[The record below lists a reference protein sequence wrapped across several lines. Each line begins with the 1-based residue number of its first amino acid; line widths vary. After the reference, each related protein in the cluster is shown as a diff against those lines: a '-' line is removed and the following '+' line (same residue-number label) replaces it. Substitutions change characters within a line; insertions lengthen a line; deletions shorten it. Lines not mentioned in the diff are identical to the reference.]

1 MSVPAPGDVLK
12 WLTRLP
18 TLVGAVLLTLLAV
31 TSLFGVRA
39 WQEQQALDLA
49 REHGRQVL
57 DTLDRLKTI
66 ITDLESERRGYL
78 LTLDPS
84 YLKAYGV
91 SDDNVRREAQALQAL
106 VANDPLQSLRAAH
119 MALTVSAKLR
129 EIDDMVKQAA
139 GASGLAAIAMVRAMD
154 ETRTQLDLMA
164 DEERLQLVDREKRAG
179 ALERRKTLVITA
191 AAIIITAF
199 AATALLLARLE
210 ADRRR
215 KTTEEN
221 VQLYSDLEERDRKIR
236 RLFDS
241 NIIGIMIWEIEGEI
255 FEANDAFLRI
265 TGYDRED
272 LAAGR
277 LHRATLTP
285 PEWHDLDARNVAALK
300 QQGIMTPFEK
310 EYFRKDGTRIPVMI
324 GGALFGKEST
334 QGVGFVLDLSG
345 LKRAEAEARENERRY
360 RQAMTELAHA
370 NRISTLGQLTAS
382 IAHEIS
388 QPIAAV
394 VTNAQAGLDWLGA
407 GPSNLAQVRQTLN
420 YIVND
425 GMRASEVIDR
435 IRGLIKKA
443 PPKRE
448 SLEINKAV
456 REVAEL
462 TRGEAV
468 KTRVKVRTQLDEGL
482 PPIQADRVQLQQVLL
497 NLMINAIEAMRGVPE
512 GSRELTIT
520 TARDGTG
527 DIVVSLRDSGPGV
540 DPKEADRLFD
550 AFFTT
555 KAEGMG
561 MGLAI
566 CRSIIE
572 AHGGRLWASAN
583 EPRGA
588 IFQFTL
594 PLQAEEIMAASHASP
609 PPASPYLPRS

>member
-1 MSVPAPGDVLK
+1 MLAAAALLVLFA
-12 WLTRLP
+12 T
-18 TLVGAVLLTLLAV
+18 TGFLA
-31 TSLFGVRA
+31 FRA

-66 ITDLESERRGYL
+66 ITDLEGERRGYL
-78 LTLDPS
+78 LTLDPT

-106 VANDPLQSLRAAH
+106 VANDPLQSLRASH
-119 MALTVSAKLR
+119 LALTVSAKLR

-154 ETRTQLDLMA
+154 EIRTQLDLMV
-164 DEERLQLVDREKRAG
+164 DQERFQLVDLERRAG
-179 ALERRKTLVITA
+179 ALERRKAWLIA
-191 AAIIITAF
+191 AAVIIIAAF
-199 AATALLLARLE
+199 AATALALARLE
-210 ADRRR
+210 ANRRR
-215 KTTEEN
+215 KATEEN
-221 VQLYSDLEERDRKIR
+221 IQLYSDLEERDRKIR

-241 NIIGIMIWEIEGEI
+241 NIIGIIIWEIEGQI

-265 TGYDRED
+265 IGYERED

-277 LHRATLTP
+277 LNRMKLTP
-285 PEWHDLDARNVAALK
+285 PEWHDLDARNVAALRNH
-300 QQGIMTPFEK
+300 GIMNPCEK
-310 EYFRKDGTRIPVMI
+310 EYFRKDGSRIPVMI
-324 GGALFGKEST
+324 GGAMFGERSS
-334 QGVGFVLDLSG
+334 QGVGFVLDLTG

-360 RQAMTELAHA
+360 REAMMELTRA
-370 NRISTLGQLTAS
+370 NRVSTLGQLTAS

-388 QPIAAV
+388 QPIAAA

-407 GPSNLAQVRQTLN
+407 DPPNQEQVRQTLN

-425 GMRASEVIDR
+425 GMRAGEVIDR

-456 REVAEL
+456 REVAAL
-462 TRGEAV
+462 TRGEV
-468 KTRVKVRTQLDEGL
+468 LKNRVKVRTQLDERL

-497 NLMINAIEAMRGVPE
+497 NLIMNGIEAMRGVPE

-520 TARDGTG
+520 TARSGAG
-527 DIVVSLRDSGPGV
+527 SIVVTLHDTGPGLDAEEV
-540 DPKEADRLFD
+540 DRLFE

-566 CRSIIE
+566 SRSIIE

-583 EPRGA
+583 AQRGA
-588 IFQFTL
+588 TFQFTL
-594 PLQAEEIMAASHASP
+594 PLVVGEITDRSHAAP
-609 PPASPYLPRS
+609 PPAGPYLPRS

>member
-1 MSVPAPGDVLK
+1 MLA
-12 WLTRLP
+12 
-18 TLVGAVLLTLLAV
+18 LLAA
-31 TSLFGVRA
+31 TGFFSVRA
-39 WQEQQALDLA
+39 LQEQQALDLA
-49 REHGRQVL
+49 REHGQQVL
-57 DTLDRLKTI
+57 DTMDRLKTI
-66 ITDLESERRGYL
+66 ITDLEGERRGYL
-78 LTLDPS
+78 LTLDPT

-91 SDDNVRREAQALQAL
+91 SDDNVRREAQVLQAL

-119 MALTVSAKLR
+119 FALTVSAKLR

-139 GASGLAAIAMVRAMD
+139 GASGPAAIAMVRAMD
-154 ETRTQLDLMA
+154 EIRTQLDLMV
-164 DEERLQLVDREKRAG
+164 DQERFQLVNREKQAG
-179 ALERRKTLVITA
+179 ALERRKTLLITA
-191 AAIIITAF
+191 AVIIITAF

-210 ADRRR
+210 ASRRR
-215 KTTEEN
+215 KATEEN
-221 VQLYSDLEERDRKIR
+221 IQLYSDLEERDRKIR

-241 NIIGIMIWEIEGEI
+241 NIIGIIIWEIEGQI

-265 TGYDRED
+265 IGYDHED

-277 LHRATLTP
+277 LHRMSLTP
-285 PEWHDLDARNVAALK
+285 PEWHDLDARNVATLK
-300 QQGIMTPFEK
+300 QQGIMAPFEK

-324 GGALFGKEST
+324 GGAMFGERST
-334 QGVGFVLDLSG
+334 QGVGFVLDLTG

-360 RQAMTELAHA
+360 REAMMELAHA
-370 NRISTLGQLTAS
+370 NRVSTLGQLTAS

-388 QPIAAV
+388 QPIAAA

-407 GPSNLAQVRQTLN
+407 DPPNLEQVRQTLN
-420 YIVND
+420 YIISD

-456 REVAEL
+456 REVAAL
-462 TRGEAV
+462 TRGEV
-468 KTRVKVRTQLDEGL
+468 LKNRVRVRTQLGEDL
-482 PPIQADRVQLQQVLL
+482 PPVQADPVQLQQVLL
-497 NLMINAIEAMRGVPE
+497 NLFINAIEAMRGVPE

-520 TARDGTG
+520 TARSGAG
-527 DIVVSLRDSGPGV
+527 SIVVTLRDSGPGL
-540 DPKEADRLFD
+540 DPKEADRLFE

-566 CRSIIE
+566 SRSIIA
-572 AHGGRLWASAN
+572 AHGGRLWATAN

-588 IFQFTL
+588 TFQFTL
-594 PLQAEEIMAASHASP
+594 PLEAEEIMAGSHASL
-609 PPASPYLPRS
+609 PPAGP

>member
-1 MSVPAPGDVLK
+1 MLAA
-12 WLTRLP
+12 
-18 TLVGAVLLTLLAV
+18 AVLLLLFAA
-31 TSLFGVRA
+31 TGFFGFRT
-39 WQEQQALDLA
+39 WQEQQTLDLA

-57 DTLDRLKTI
+57 DTLDRLKTL
-66 ITDLESERRGYL
+66 ITDLEGERRGYL
-78 LTLDPS
+78 LTRDPT

-119 MALTVSAKLR
+119 LALTVSATLR

-154 ETRTQLDLMA
+154 EIRTQLDLMV
-164 DEERLQLVDREKRAG
+164 DQERFQLVDREQRAA
-179 ALERRKTLVITA
+179 ALERRKTWLITA
-191 AAIIITAF
+191 AVVIIAAF
-199 AATALLLARLE
+199 AATALMLARLE
-210 ADRRR
+210 ASRRR
-215 KTTEEN
+215 KATEEN

-241 NIIGIMIWEIEGEI
+241 NIIGIIIWEIEGQI

-265 TGYDRED
+265 VGYDRED

-277 LHRATLTP
+277 LNRMKLTP
-285 PEWHDLDARNVAALK
+285 PEWHDLDTRNVAALK
-300 QQGIMTPFEK
+300 QGGIMSPFEK
-310 EYFRKDGTRIPVMI
+310 EYFRKDGSRIPVMI
-324 GGALFGKEST
+324 GGAMFGERSS
-334 QGVGFVLDLSG
+334 QGVGFVLDLTG
-345 LKRAEAEARENERRY
+345 LKRAEAEARESERRY
-360 RQAMTELAHA
+360 REAMMELAHA

-388 QPIAAV
+388 QPIAAA

-407 GPSNLAQVRQTLN
+407 DPPNLEQVRQTLN

-425 GMRASEVIDR
+425 GMRAGEVIDR

-448 SLEINKAV
+448 SLQINGTV
-456 REVAEL
+456 LEVTSL
-462 TRGEAV
+462 TRGEV
-468 KTRVKVRTQLDEGL
+468 LKSRVKVRTQLDESL
-482 PPIQADRVQLQQVLL
+482 PPVQADRVQLQQVLL
-497 NLMINAIEAMRGVPE
+497 NLIINAIEAMRGVAE
-512 GSRELTIT
+512 GSRELLIT
-520 TARDGTG
+520 TARNDAGG
-527 DIVVSLRDSGPGV
+527 ILVSLRDTGHGL
-540 DPKEADRLFD
+540 DPKEVDRLFE

-566 CRSIIE
+566 CRSIIA
-572 AHGGRLWASAN
+572 AHGGRLWATAN

-588 IFQFTL
+588 VFQFTL
-594 PLQAEEIMAASHASP
+594 PLEPVEAIPAGHASLT
-609 PPASPYLPRS
+609 AAGPYLPRS